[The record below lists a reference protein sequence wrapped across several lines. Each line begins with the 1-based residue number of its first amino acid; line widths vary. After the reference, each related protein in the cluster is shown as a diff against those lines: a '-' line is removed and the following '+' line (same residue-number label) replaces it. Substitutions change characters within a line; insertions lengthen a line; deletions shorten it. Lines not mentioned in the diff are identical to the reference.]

1 VFAAL
6 TIATNFIFAIS
17 GMPALIILIEAHCQ
31 SKWSIMPLKW
41 KRCMRSAG
49 ETLKNFNIYTLPRLV
64 NRFKLFVLICASVLF
79 GFSIYSMA
87 VYPGIRLPDNNPM
100 QLLRSAHP
108 FEWFDENELRFFDFS
123 HFRMRQMNF
132 YAIWGVTPA
141 R

>member
-1 VFAAL
+1 
-6 TIATNFIFAIS
+6 
-17 GMPALIILIEAHCQ
+17 
-31 SKWSIMPLKW
+31 
-41 KRCMRSAG
+41 MRSAG